1 MGAVT
6 SGGIRLRWCGHGW
19 FSREVMSVSVP
30 VVDVF
35 SLCLIAVMPLSVDDR
50 LCPRGVTLS

>member
-1 MGAVT
+1 
-6 SGGIRLRWCGHGW
+6 
-19 FSREVMSVSVP
+19 MSVSVP

-50 LCPRGVTLS
+50 LCPRGVTVS